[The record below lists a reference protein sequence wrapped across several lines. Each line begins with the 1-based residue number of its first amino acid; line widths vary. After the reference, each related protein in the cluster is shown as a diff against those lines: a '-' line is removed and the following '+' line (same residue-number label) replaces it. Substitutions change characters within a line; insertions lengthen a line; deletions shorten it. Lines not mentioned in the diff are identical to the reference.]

1 MSFFYP
7 SNLEELGGQI
17 RCFEGFRRSK
27 PIKSLWFSSQKHS
40 SRRPVDPILIMY
52 SWFFISPKYTY
63 GKVMEN
69 HTYIYIYIF
78 MYVYIY
84 IHIIHTIYHV
94 RSFTVLYIY
103 RYLHIYY
110 VCTYLI
116 CITYL
121 RIYIVYI
128 CIHTVYIYNMIIN
141 IYY

>member
-69 HTYIYIYIF
+69 HTYIYIF

-84 IHIIHTIYHV
+84 TYYTHHISCTFVYCTIYI
-94 RSFTVLYIY
+94 SIS
-103 RYLHIYY
+103 
-110 VCTYLI
+110 TYLLCMYI
-116 CITYL
+116 FDLYYISTYL
-121 RIYIVYI
+121 YSVYMYTYSIYI
-128 CIHTVYIYNMIIN
+128 
-141 IYY
+141 

>member
-1 MSFFYP
+1 MTGDISHGLSRYVPKLGLPHVFFYP

-69 HTYIYIYIF
+69 HTYIYIYVC
-78 MYVYIY
+78 VYIY
-84 IHIIHTIYHV
+84 TYYTHHISCTFVYCTIY
-94 RSFTVLYIY
+94 
-103 RYLHIYY
+103 
-110 VCTYLI
+110 
-116 CITYL
+116 
-121 RIYIVYI
+121 IYIDIYI
-128 CIHTVYIYNMIIN
+128 STMYVHI
-141 IYY
+141 